1 MVATSLLLAAC
12 IPLHSEQ
19 IVTESSL
26 TQKAA
31 AANVKIFRE
40 GETPPASARQLGHI
54 MGYACKSVATD
65 PAATLGDATAEAKL
79 NAMISGGNGI
89 TGFSCKLAGTNA
101 TCAECWNCSECSGMA
116 VVVP

>member
-12 IPLHSEQ
+12 TPLHPDGT
-19 IVTESSL
+19 VTDASL

-31 AANVKIFRE
+31 AANVKIFHE
-40 GETPPASARQLGHI
+40 GETPPASVRQLGHI

-79 NAMISGGNGI
+79 NAMMSGGNAI
-89 TGFSCKLAGTNA
+89 TGFTCKLAGTNA

-116 VVVP
+116 VVAP